1 MAIADERSCVWGVDE
16 VNGTNDER
24 WKKKKLLVKQ
34 KGKQKLAGPW
44 TKTQVG
50 NFGHMKSKRW
60 DRVKP

>member
-1 MAIADERSCVWGVDE
+1 MKEVDVYE
-16 VNGTNDER
+16 INVGNGTNDER
-24 WKKKKLLVKQ
+24 KKKNELVKQ
-34 KGKQKLAGPW
+34 KGKQKLTGPW